1 MNSTKKNVISVVVLV
16 LIIGISFFSGLS
28 LGGKGYAF
36 NAQSFTLQDK
46 NGSPQ
51 NVDYSLLWQTLD
63 ILNSKDI
70 DKPLDQQ
77 KLLYG
82 AISGMVNAVGDP
94 YTTFFDPTDYQNF
107 KTVLSGSFQGIGA
120 AVGLKG
126 TQIVIISVIDGS
138 PAKTAGL
145 LPGDAIMNINGAAT
159 TNETLDDAVGKIR
172 GPENSTVTLTIYRD
186 STKKTMEVSIVR
198 KTITNPSVTYSLKN
212 DNGKN
217 VEYITVS
224 DFGDDT
230 EALFAKAASDA
241 LTNKATGIILDLRDD
256 GGGYLDAAVNLAS
269 YWVNPGSKVVTEK
282 HSDGTSKEYDAT
294 GGPTLQKIP
303 TVILIN
309 GGTASASEI
318 LSGAL
323 HDYGF
328 AKLVGEKSFGK
339 GSVQELD
346 PLPYDTALKVTIA
359 KWYTPND
366 VNINHNGF
374 TPDVPVTRTA
384 DQIANNQDPQL
395 DQALQMLK

>member
-1 MNSTKKNVISVVVLV
+1 MNSTKKNVISGVVLV
-16 LIIGISFFSGLS
+16 LIIGISFFSGLT

-36 NAQSFTLQDK
+36 NAQSFTLQNK
-46 NGSPQ
+46 NGAPQ

-120 AVGLKG
+120 AVGLKD

-138 PAKTAGL
+138 PAKAAGL
-145 LPGDAIMNINGAAT
+145 LPGDAIMKIDGTPT
-159 TNETLDDAVGKIR
+159 TNESLDDAVGKIR

-186 STKKTMEVSIVR
+186 STKKTMDVSIVR

-230 EALFAKAASDA
+230 ETLFAKAANDA
-241 LTNKATGIILDLRDD
+241 LANKATGIILDLRDD

-269 YWVNPGSKVVTEK
+269 YWVSPGDKVVTEK
-282 HSDGTSKEYDAT
+282 QSDGTSKEYDAS
-294 GGPTLQKIP
+294 GSPTLQKIP
-303 TVILIN
+303 TIILIN

-359 KWYTPND
+359 KWYTPNN
-366 VNINHNGF
+366 VNISHNGF

-384 DQIANNQDPQL
+384 DQIENNQDPQL
-395 DQALQMLK
+395 DEALQLLK